1 METIIQ
7 QTVSGIAN
15 GSLYAILALG
25 IVLILK
31 TTGVAN
37 FAQGE
42 IGMIGT
48 FIAFTF
54 IASLNMNIFLAIF
67 LAMII
72 TGTIGFTLY
81 KTVLSR
87 FDNENHLNTAIVTLG
102 LFYVFHSFVGIFW
115 DHNTR
120 KFPSIFSESTMQI
133 GNIYVSVHHI
143 GIIITTLIIALLLSL
158 YFTRTKMGVA
168 TIAVSQNPYAAKL
181 MGINIG
187 RIYMYTWIIGAVLAV
202 LAGVML
208 APVVYLDGNM
218 MGDLLIKA
226 FVAAVLGGLFS
237 LPGVFVGGLTL
248 GLFESFATGFVSGE
262 LKDTLSFLLV
272 ILVLLFK
279 PEGLLG
285 KVYKEKV

>member
-7 QTVSGIAN
+7 QLVSGIAN
-15 GSLYAILALG
+15 GSLYSILAVG

-54 IASLNMNIFLAIF
+54 ITSFGMNIFAAIF
-67 LAMII
+67 LAMLAS
-72 TGTIGFTLY
+72 GLIGFLLY
-81 KTVLSR
+81 KSILTR
-87 FDNENHLNTAIVTLG
+87 FENDNHLNTAIVTLG
-102 LFYVFHSFVGIFW
+102 LFYVFNSFVGIFW

-120 KFPSIFSESTMQI
+120 KFPSLFSESTI
-133 GNIYVSVHHI
+133 HIKNIVISAHHI
-143 GIIITTLIIALLLSL
+143 GIIVTTLIIAILLSL
-158 YFTRTKMGVA
+158 YFNKTKIGIA
-168 TIAVSQNPYAAKL
+168 TIAVSQNAYAAKL
-181 MGINIG
+181 MGVNIG

-208 APVVYLDGNM
+208 APVVYLDGYM
-218 MGDLLIKA
+218 MADLLIKA

-237 LPGVFVGGLTL
+237 IPGAFLGGLTL
-248 GLFESFATGFVSGE
+248 GLFESLATTFVSGE
-262 LKDTLSFLLV
+262 MKDTLSFLLV
-272 ILVLLFK
+272 ILVLMFK
-279 PEGLLG
+279 PEGMLG
-285 KVYKEKV
+285 KVYEEKV